1 MRGIAIVGF
10 PNLCHKKSSICSY
23 SICCFLMIT
32 LFFFFNKMSHIQLH
46 AMSQTVMSIYRGA
59 GSNTSNMERK

>member
-1 MRGIAIVGF
+1 MLF
-10 PNLCHKKSSICSY
+10 PY
-23 SICCFLMIT
+23 MIT